1 MSTSR
6 RFVVSDL
13 PALIA
18 EGRRLIAAAT
28 PGPVRAGRSDM
39 ISYGADDDRPYK
51 NIYVGAATAR
61 RARNDVPD
69 DLAKVWGVNCIEV
82 WGQVLDTLREVY
94 GRDMPY
100 NQTPCELIAD
110 LVPAQ
115 DDEAPLRAAAREA
128 LDVLTRLADSAAYW
142 SDYDVPVGLVADV
155 DAAKAR
161 LAGVLA
167 VRSAKGGHDV

>member
-1 MSTSR
+1 MSDN
-6 RFVVSDL
+6 FVTCRHCGIGMNYQCDCDDSY
-13 PALIA
+13 A
-18 EGRRLIAAAT
+18 EERGR
-28 PGPVRAGRSDM
+28 D
-39 ISYGADDDRPYK
+39 
-51 NIYVGAATAR
+51 
-61 RARNDVPD
+61 
-69 DLAKVWGVNCIEV
+69 EV

-115 DDEAPLRAAAREA
+115 DDEAPLRAAATEA

-142 SDYDVPVGLVADV
+142 SDYDVPVGIVAEI

-161 LAGVLA
+161 LAGVL
-167 VRSAKGGHDV
+167 RG